1 LCHIKDKDH
10 TIDSR
15 ERIDQTKSPKKSK
28 RDVAKKSILVV
39 DDEHDLLDLLEY
51 NLKKEGFK
59 VYLADNGEKGIA
71 LAQKHQPDLVLLDVM
86 MPKMSGFEVCEVL
99 RQDAEIKRLPI
110 IFLTAKD
117 DEASEVEGLTI
128 GADDYI
134 TKPIST
140 VKLVT
145 RIKALLR
152 RYEETEEAEDQLK
165 AHDLVIDRDR
175 YIVVR
180 GIEEFQLPRKEFE
193 LLYFLMS
200 RQGKVL
206 DRQTLL
212 NKVWGDN
219 IYVVD
224 RTVDVHIR
232 KIREK
237 LGEGYI
243 ETIKG
248 VGYRFRE

>member
-1 LCHIKDKDH
+1 M
-10 TIDSR
+10 
-15 ERIDQTKSPKKSK
+15 
-28 RDVAKKSILVV
+28 AKKSILVV

-59 VYLADNGEKGIA
+59 VYLADNGEKGIN

-86 MPKMSGFEVCEVL
+86 MPEMSGFDVCEAL
-99 RQDAEIKRLPI
+99 RQDADIKRLPI

-152 RYEETEEAEDQLK
+152 RYEETEEVEDQLR

-180 GIEEFQLPRKEFE
+180 GAEEFQLPRKEFE

-224 RTVDVHIR
+224 RTVDVHVR